1 MPEND
6 IRPALRKP
14 PRGFWGAIRFLG
26 PGLILS
32 AAVVGSGE
40 LIVTTSLGA
49 KAGFGLLGVIL
60 LSCVIKIGVQLEFGR
75 HSICHGVPSF
85 QAWNACSGP
94 RLLGLHWTVYAGLLY
109 IISNLFGQAGVVG
122 GAAQVAAYAL
132 PVAGDKVWAIPL
144 AIVLSLLVF
153 HGRYGPV
160 ELIATVLNCLF
171 VATIVFSVFAL
182 QRTPYA
188 VSAADIGSGFS
199 LTFPAGA
206 LGLALA
212 AFGIT
217 GVGSGEIFAYP
228 YWCVEK
234 GYGAWT
240 GRNDGS
246 PQWAARAKGWIRV
259 MTIDAVVS
267 MVIYTVATVGFYILG
282 AAVLHGRTGL
292 ADDSELIL
300 QLSGI
305 LTDVL
310 GTGGMAVFMAG
321 AFFVLFSTA
330 FSNTAA
336 HSRMWAD
343 FFGISRFYD
352 ASRAENLRRW
362 IALMAWILPA
372 LWALAY
378 ISIGKVLFL
387 VALMGVSNALFLLVV
402 AYQALVYRFRYTDP
416 IVKPTRRY
424 DALLG
429 GSILAIVLVTA
440 LILYQTYEKV
450 TPKKEPNDP
459 PAATHR
465 DAGR

>member
-1 MPEND
+1 
-6 IRPALRKP
+6 
-14 PRGFWGAIRFLG
+14 
-26 PGLILS
+26 
-32 AAVVGSGE
+32 VVGSGE

-49 KAGFGLLGVIL
+49 KAGFALLGVIL
-60 LSCVIKIGVQLEFGR
+60 VSCVIKVGVQLEFGR

-85 QAWNACSGP
+85 QAWNAGRGP
-94 RLLGLHWTVYAGLLY
+94 RLLGLHWSVYAGLLY

-122 GAAQVAAYAL
+122 GAAQVAAYAF
-132 PVAGDKVWAIPL
+132 PDIGDKAWAIPL
-144 AIVLSLLVF
+144 AIILSLLVF

-160 ELIATVLNCLF
+160 ELIATLLNVLF
-171 VATIVFSVFAL
+171 VLTIIISLVAL
-182 QRTPYA
+182 QRTDDA
-188 VSAADIGSGFS
+188 VSVADIGSGFS
-199 LTFPAGA
+199 LRFPAGT

-240 GRNDGS
+240 GRQDGS

-292 ADDSELIL
+292 ADDSKLIL

-305 LTDVL
+305 LTEVL
-310 GTGGMAVFMAG
+310 GTGGMAVFMIG

-336 HSRMWAD
+336 HSRLWAD
-343 FFGISRFYD
+343 FFGISRLYD
-352 ASRAENLRRW
+352 ASKEANLRRW
-362 IALMAWILPA
+362 IAIMAWVLPA

-387 VALMGVSNALFLLVV
+387 VALMGIANALFLVVV

-416 IVKPTRRY
+416 LVKPTRRY
-424 DALLG
+424 DALLL
-429 GSILAIVLVTA
+429 GSVLAIVLLTG

-450 TPKKEPNDP
+450 TTEKEPPEP
-459 PAATHR
+459 PAATR
-465 DAGR
+465 QETGVPK